1 METTTIEL
9 AVLDWVII
17 GLYGMFIFGVA
28 FWAFRKIKDPG
39 GYLVGGRKLGKPMM
53 IAASFAGGTNA
64 SHPMGVAAA
73 AFQKGLAG
81 IWLSLTWMLITP
93 FFWLY
98 PPLVRRL
105 RIVTMADI
113 VRMRFG
119 KGMNYLFKVV
129 VLLTGPISMGLGIKS
144 ASLVLEVMTGGAIEG
159 FAAEAAIAIPTLG
172 YTLLGGVVAA
182 YATDIWQGLLIVVLS
197 FLLIPFA
204 ITAAGGMEALDAQI
218 ADEFTTL
225 VATASGEYGPW
236 WIFWFAIG
244 CMFSAVLSSVG
255 GASAAANEFDAR
267 MGVFGS
273 IIKRFC
279 TVGWGLV
286 GLLSIALF
294 AGNAVVDAT
303 LGGDP
308 GKVFPMASGSLLP
321 VGLRG
326 LMVASMLAAVMS
338 SLDAGVLNFGGM
350 FVNNFYQE
358 HFVKNASAE
367 HYLKVTRITAVV
379 GMFLGWVVASGVK
392 DIVQFTIIVEPLNS
406 LTGVAILTALL
417 WRRTTGFAAICSV
430 LVAAPLFLAAN
441 RPDWPNFEWVDQ
453 IASYFVGQEIQV
465 DLSRI
470 LQIDHVANWMAG
482 LYGID
487 LADPANGFIN
497 AEGVLTKLPVQI
509 AYPMYL
515 IPTIATLIIVS
526 LLTKQHNEHA
536 VAEFYCRLDTPV
548 GHEHEISEAGFEVD
562 QLEHLDRH
570 DPELKKEKLKD
581 LSADR
586 RLLLAD
592 LFRLPKLLSSGEAKL
607 SDYKWDWI
615 GLGAG
620 ILFVVIFLEG
630 VKALGNLF

>member
-1 METTTIEL
+1 MENTTIEL
-9 AVLDWVII
+9 AVLDWIVV
-17 GLYGMFIFGVA
+17 GLYGVFMFGVA
-28 FWAFRKIKDPG
+28 FWAFLKIKDPG
-39 GYLVGGRKLGKPMM
+39 GFLVGGRKLGKPMM
-53 IAASFAGGTNA
+53 VAAAFAGGTNA

-73 AFQKGLAG
+73 AFQKGISG

-119 KGMNYLFKVV
+119 TGMNYLFKIV
-129 VLLTGPISMGLGIKS
+129 VLLTGPISMGLGIKG
-144 ASLVLEVMTGGAIEG
+144 AALVLEVMTGGAIQG

-204 ITAAGGMEALDAQI
+204 INAAGGMEALDAQI

-225 VATASGEYGPW
+225 VASASGEYGPW

-286 GLLSIALF
+286 GLFSIALF
-294 AGNAVVDAT
+294 AGNEMVDPA

-308 GKVFPMASGSLLP
+308 GKVFPMASGALLP

-338 SLDAGVLNFGGM
+338 SLDAGVLNFGGL
-350 FVNNFYQE
+350 FVNNFYRE
-358 HFVKNASAE
+358 HFVKDASAS
-367 HYLKVTRITAVV
+367 HYLTVTRITAVI
-379 GMFLGWVVASGVK
+379 GMFLGWWVASGVK

-417 WRRTTGFAAICSV
+417 WRRTTGTAAIASV
-430 LVAAPLFLAAN
+430 LVAAPLFMAAN
-441 RPDWPNFEWVDQ
+441 RPGWSPPFMDFTFFELLNLRP
-453 IASYFVGQEIQV
+453 IA
-465 DLSRI
+465 DM
-470 LQIDHVANWMAG
+470 MAG
-482 LYGID
+482 WYGIE
-487 LADPANGFIN
+487 LMDPSNGFIN
-497 AEGVLTKLPVQI
+497 AAGELVKLPVQI

-515 IPTIATLIIVS
+515 IPTILTLIVVS
-526 LLTKQHNEHA
+526 LFTKQHSEHA

-548 GHEHEISEAGFEVD
+548 GDEQKIIDAGYEVD
-562 QLEHLDRH
+562 QLEHLDNH
-570 DPELKKEKLKD
+570 DPD
-581 LSADR
+581 LVEDKVHPGTRS
-586 RLLLAD
+586 RLLMAD
-592 LFRLPKLLSSGEAKL
+592 LFRLPSLLKSGEAKL

-615 GLGAG
+615 GLIGG
-620 ILFVVIFLEG
+620 IVFVTLFLQG
-630 VKALGNLF
+630 VGALGRLF

>member
-1 METTTIEL
+1 METRTIEL
-9 AVLDWVII
+9 EVLDWII
-17 GLYGMFIFGVA
+17 VGLYGVFMFGVA

-64 SHPMGVAAA
+64 SHPIGVAAA

-119 KGMNYLFKVV
+119 QGMNYLFKVI
-129 VLLTGPISMGLGIKS
+129 VLLAGPISMGLGIKG
-144 ASLVLEVMTGGAIEG
+144 AAIVLEVMTGGNIQG
-159 FAAEAAIAIPTLG
+159 FWAEAAIAIPTLG
-172 YTLLGGVVAA
+172 YTLLGGIIAA

-204 ITAAGGMEALDAQI
+204 ISAAGGIEALDAQI

-225 VATASGEYGPW
+225 VATASGEYTPW

-255 GASAAANEFDAR
+255 GASAAANEFDSR

-279 TVGWGLV
+279 TLGWGLV
-286 GLLSIALF
+286 GLFCIALF
-294 AGNAVVDAT
+294 AGHE
-303 LGGDP
+303 LLDP
-308 GKVFPMASGSLLP
+308 AIPGSSPNNVFPVASGALLP

-358 HFVKNASAE
+358 HFVKNASAK
-367 HYLKVTRITAVV
+367 HYLNVTRITAVI
-379 GMFLGWVVASGVK
+379 GMLLGWWVASGVD

-406 LTGVAILTALL
+406 LTGVAILTALI
-417 WRRTTGFAAICSV
+417 WRRTTGAGAIASV
-430 LVAAPLFLAAN
+430 LVAIPLFLAAN
-441 RPDWPNFEWVDQ
+441 KPEFQ
-453 IASYFVGQEIQV
+453 IPFTDTTLYDA
-465 DLSRI
+465 LP
-470 LQIDHVANWMAG
+470 LQGVTDWMAG
-482 LYGID
+482 LYDID
-487 LADPANGFIN
+487 LANPDANFIVD
-497 AEGVLTKLPVQI
+497 GTLKKLPVQI

-515 IPTIATLIIVS
+515 IPTLFTLIVVS
-526 LLTKQHNEHA
+526 LFTKQHDEKA
-536 VAEFYCRLDTPV
+536 VEEFYCRLDTPV
-548 GHEHEISEAGFEVD
+548 GHEHEIAEAGFEVD
-562 QLEHLDRH
+562 QLEHLDNH
-570 DPELKKEKLKD
+570 DPELLQEKLKD
-581 LSADR
+581 LSAER

-592 LFRLPKLLSSGEAKL
+592 LLRLPGLLKRGEAKL
-607 SDYKWDWI
+607 SYYKWDWI

-620 ILFVVIFLEG
+620 ISFVVLFLQG